1 MGNGGKSAPLA
12 TDKFFTVGMSCQPS
26 TRRPRGQAGLTINP
40 LQLVQFPT
48 HAFADDHSA
57 VYISPVLIASRQ
69 LAGGSVEGNVIRR
82 PRLHAPTYGSDS
94 RPRPAIDVQ
103 SVGLPPTLIIR
114 CTQFADFTDAG
125 KIINNHGSNPQSTHY
140 TPSFSSRL
148 SLDHVN
154 TCFPHFL
161 WPRYRCAVS
170 VCPSVRHVHVF
181 CRNE

>member
-12 TDKFFTVGMSCQPS
+12 TDKFFTVWMSCQPS
-26 TRRPRGQAGLTINP
+26 TRRARGQAGLTINP

-57 VYISPVLIASRQ
+57 VYISPVLTASRQ

-103 SVGLPPTLIIR
+103 SVGLRQRRMQHDCCCQQVPSNRI
-114 CTQFADFTDAG
+114 CTQ
-125 KIINNHGSNPQSTHY
+125 
-140 TPSFSSRL
+140 R
-148 SLDHVN
+148 
-154 TCFPHFL
+154 
-161 WPRYRCAVS
+161 
-170 VCPSVRHVHVF
+170 
-181 CRNE
+181 